1 MLPADRAKQF
11 MPFAAVKGL
20 EEALERKR
28 REMLWQER
36 KSLSEEMQEALN
48 EAICALKKG
57 DFRSLTV
64 YRAGEYLR
72 FSGKLEK
79 IDRMGNCLFVSGER
93 IAFEDLLEI
102 TKETEGR

>member
-48 EAICALKKG
+48 AVICALKKG
-57 DFRSLTV
+57 DFLSLTA
-64 YRAGEYLR
+64 YRGGEYLR

-79 IDRMGNCLFVSGER
+79 IDRMENCLFVSGER